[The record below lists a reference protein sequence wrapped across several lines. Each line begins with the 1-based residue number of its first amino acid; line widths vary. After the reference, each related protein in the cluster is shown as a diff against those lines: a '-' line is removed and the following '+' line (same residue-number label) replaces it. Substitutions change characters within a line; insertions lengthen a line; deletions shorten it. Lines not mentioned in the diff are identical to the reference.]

1 MVFLGIS
8 NIISLLSG
16 ISLFLFG
23 MTLMGEGLKKVA
35 GNKLEIILYRLSSTP
50 LRGLL
55 LGLGSGLFY
64 ALYSIFGRYA
74 INRGY
79 QSLTITFYTFLFCS
93 VGCAFLT
100 DWPAV
105 GAAMTAEP
113 SLWGWVAALGLLTAF
128 FPYLLYS
135 TGLRY
140 VESGKASILA
150 SVEPVVGT
158 LLGVFLFREALS
170 LQEIAGIVL
179 VLAAIV
185 VLSSAP
191 FSRKSEQSV
200 NNSVK

>member
-1 MVFLGIS
+1 M
-8 NIISLLSG
+8 
-16 ISLFLFG
+16 
-23 MTLMGEGLKKVA
+23 
-35 GNKLEIILYRLSSTP
+35 
-50 LRGLL
+50 
-55 LGLGSGLFY
+55 
-64 ALYSIFGRYA
+64 
-74 INRGY
+74 
-79 QSLTITFYTFLFCS
+79 
-93 VGCAFLT
+93 
-100 DWPAV
+100 
-105 GAAMTAEP
+105 
-113 SLWGWVAALGLLTAF
+113 AALGLLTAF

-135 TGLRY
+135 TGLQY

-158 LLGVFLFREALS
+158 LLGVFLFHEALS